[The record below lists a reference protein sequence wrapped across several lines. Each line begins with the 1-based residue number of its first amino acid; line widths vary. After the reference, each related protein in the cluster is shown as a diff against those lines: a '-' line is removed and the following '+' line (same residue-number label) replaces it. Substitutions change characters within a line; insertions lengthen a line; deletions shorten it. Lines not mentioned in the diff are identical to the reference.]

1 MMKEQLKSIYISSII
16 KILYMHIFFSYEY
29 TNIYTI
35 MYHEYK
41 KKKNSVLV
49 NTSVRKNMDVKEHE
63 KLSNFTLRH
72 KLK

>member
-1 MMKEQLKSIYISSII
+1 
-16 KILYMHIFFSYEY
+16 MHIFFRYEY

-35 MYHEYK
+35 MCHEYK
-41 KKKNSVLV
+41 ENDVLV

-63 KLSNFTLRH
+63 RLSNIALRH